1 MSQSFW
7 EYEFNRETD
16 MMPVLVTP
24 CGCQTQKTRVWNQQ
38 FPKNESHDRGAVV
51 ISLAPGENKV
61 KIDMINYRNYLKLHS
76 EKYI

>member
-7 EYEFNRETD
+7 EYETNCETD

-24 CGCQTQKTRVWNQQ
+24 CGHQTQKTRVWNQY
-38 FPKNESHDRGAVV
+38 FPKNESYDCGAVV
-51 ISLAPGENKV
+51 IRRVPGENKV
-61 KIDMINYRNYLKLHS
+61 KIGMINYKNYLKLCA